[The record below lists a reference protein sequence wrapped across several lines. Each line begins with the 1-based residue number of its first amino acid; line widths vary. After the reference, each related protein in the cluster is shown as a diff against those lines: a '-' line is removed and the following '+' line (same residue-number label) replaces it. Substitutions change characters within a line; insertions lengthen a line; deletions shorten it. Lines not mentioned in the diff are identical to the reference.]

1 MTLLQIIDDKKQITG
16 KKSIITACNVDYRL
30 KRSGPSRIWKYSEEV
45 TKTDQLV
52 VIVGSTGTGKS
63 TLIEIMTGQDV
74 ETSGGAKS
82 VTRQCQLINSP
93 DSLYYW
99 LDSVGWE
106 DR

>member
-1 MTLLQIIDDKKQITG
+1 M
-16 KKSIITACNVDYRL
+16 
-30 KRSGPSRIWKYSEEV
+30 

-74 ETSGGAKS
+74 EISGGAKS
-82 VTRQCQLINSP
+82 VTRQCQLIKSP
-93 DSLYYW
+93 NSLYCW